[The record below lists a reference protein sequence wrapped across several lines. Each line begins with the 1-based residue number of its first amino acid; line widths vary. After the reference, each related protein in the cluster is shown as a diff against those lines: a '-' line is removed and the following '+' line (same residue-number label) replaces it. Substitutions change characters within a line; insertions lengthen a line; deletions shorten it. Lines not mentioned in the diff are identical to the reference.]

1 MQRKIIVIIIF
12 FILPFIHLS
21 AGTLTVQSIFK
32 WDISTWVLT
41 IENDLPVSEKTLP
54 SRKSQA
60 EEYIRQDL
68 KNIIFTEIQPL
79 VLDSRTTVKE
89 YIYQHPEVIEYIYNL
104 SDKAHRDFALLSK
117 DMKKIRI
124 QYTIALYPYIVE
136 IFSHNQPPSPVEP
149 HLLFSPSTN
158 FSGIVIYV
166 KKRLPLFGK
175 NRVGS
180 YVPALFPR
188 IFNEQ
193 MDLIVDK
200 AFVSTEV
207 IHTWGMA
214 GFRTDLDLT
223 ASTQRIGMNPLKIVA
238 RGLFGINNTDIIIP
252 DSEALKI
259 LSRKHNIERIK
270 KGHILIVYVP

>member
-1 MQRKIIVIIIF
+1 MQRKIIVIIL

-21 AGTLTVQSIFK
+21 AGTLTVQSVIN

-41 IENDLPVSEKTLP
+41 IENDLPVSDMTLP

-60 EEYIRQDL
+60 EEYIRKDL
-68 KNIIFTEIQPL
+68 KNIIFTGIQPL
-79 VLDSRTTVKE
+79 VLNSRTTVKE
-89 YIYQHPEVIEYIYNL
+89 YISQHPEVIEDIYNL

-117 DMKKIRI
+117 DMKKIKI

-136 IFSHNQPPSPVEP
+136 IFSNNQHPLPLDT
-149 HLLFSPSTN
+149 LLIFSPSTD

-166 KKRLPLFGK
+166 KKSLHLFGK
-175 NRVGS
+175 NRFGH

-188 IFNEQ
+188 VFNEQ

-200 AFVSTEV
+200 AFVSPEV
-207 IHTWGMA
+207 INTWGMV
-214 GFRTDLDLT
+214 GFRTDLNLT
-223 ASTQRIGMNPLKIVA
+223 ESTKRIGMNPIKIVA

-259 LSRKHNIERIK
+259 LSRKHNIELVK
-270 KGHILIVYVP
+270 KGRILIVYVP

>member
-1 MQRKIIVIIIF
+1 MQRKIIVIIL

-21 AGTLTVQSIFK
+21 AGTLTVHSVIN

-41 IENDLPVSEKTLP
+41 IENDLPVSDMTLP

-60 EEYIRQDL
+60 EEYIRKDL
-68 KNIIFTEIQPL
+68 KNIIFTGIQPL
-79 VLDSRTTVKE
+79 VLNSRTTVKE
-89 YIYQHPEVIEYIYNL
+89 YISQHPEVIEDIYNL

-117 DMKKIRI
+117 DMKKIKI

-136 IFSHNQPPSPVEP
+136 IFSNNQPPLPLDT
-149 HLLFSPSTN
+149 LLIFSPSTD

-166 KKRLPLFGK
+166 KKSLHLFGK
-175 NRVGS
+175 NRFGH

-188 IFNEQ
+188 VFNEQ

-200 AFVSTEV
+200 AFVSPEV
-207 IHTWGMA
+207 INTWGMA
-214 GFRTDLDLT
+214 GFRTDLNLT
-223 ASTQRIGMNPLKIVA
+223 ESTKRIGMNPIKIVA

-259 LSRKHNIERIK
+259 LSRKHNIELVK
-270 KGHILIVYVP
+270 KGRILIVYVP